1 MGHRRA
7 PSLCASEMRYFSLS
21 ARCITIEKTATHRLA
36 YPVHLAK
43 IIIPNLYNRASAV
56 DSSFNNQPQVGK
68 PTWGYDYPTVLRR
81 LPFTNGAIHR
91 HRRKNRRRAVS
102 YVSTG
107 LACLPRDTNP
117 FASTA
122 EERLY
127 MSTHPSVCKS
137 NDTHTQYRSSIKHVF
152 SMILD
157 TPLFLFLKRQNDE
170 QVLCGHSLS
179 TAVPLL
185 QRPTLSRPTFYHS
198 ALPSMSTDMSAFP
211 FLS

>member
-1 MGHRRA
+1 MLIPTKFLLSPDRHTRRDV
-7 PSLCASEMRYFSLS
+7 S
-21 ARCITIEKTATHRLA
+21 
-36 YPVHLAK
+36 
-43 IIIPNLYNRASAV
+43 
-56 DSSFNNQPQVGK
+56 Q
-68 PTWGYDYPTVLRR
+68 
-81 LPFTNGAIHR
+81 
-91 HRRKNRRRAVS
+91 KNRRRAVS

-107 LACLPRDTNP
+107 LARLPRDINA

-127 MSTHPSVCKS
+127 MSSLGLQIQCH
-137 NDTHTQYRSSIKHVF
+137 HTQYRSSIKHVF

-157 TPLFLFLKRQNDE
+157 TPLFLFLKRQTDG